1 MGGREKGR
9 WRRKKVKKKSSP
21 LLSLSLFPRLGFSA
35 SERSFLSLCSTP
47 PAPSLCAPSFTL
59 PPSRSPHAVHH
70 VDSFARAARRSL
82 LLERQDGLQQGIIDD
97 AASADGSSFP
107 SRRRSRAAS
116 SRPGQGLAEVLCLR
130 SRFRAP
136 RRGEL
141 SCRMRLFCDVGGRKR
156 EGEAKRRF
164 RLSLFFQ
171 AAFYREAC
179 RSLARSLVCSSPL
192 SPSLSALS
200 FSRARLRPCRPSKKR
215 KRGTEE
221 KRSAEARRRGEK
233 TQSRDDDALPPSLAA
248 AGRLG
253 VLSCQSLAPLL
264 ALFRPLRRP
273 FSLVP
278 PARGLRHVASLPPSR
293 FLGLEPRRRRR
304 AGALDDGFRRFLARK
319 KGRRWWRELLLLSS
333 SSGPFRYLGLLPWPF
348 SLSFRSRRPLLPRF
362 YHQPT
367 N

>member
-1 MGGREKGR
+1 MSTVLRAPRGGVCSSSGR
-9 WRRKKVKKKSSP
+9 TASSRASSTTPP
-21 LLSLSLFPRLGFSA
+21 LPTAAPSRVVVALAPPHRVPARASLRCFASAPA
-35 SERSFLSLCSTP
+35 SERPGEVSC
-47 PAPSLCAPSFTL
+47 
-59 PPSRSPHAVHH
+59 
-70 VDSFARAARRSL
+70 RAECGCFVMLEGGRGRERRSG
-82 LLERQDGLQQGIIDD
+82 D
-97 AASADGSSFP
+97 SVFP
-107 SRRRSRAAS
+107 
-116 SRPGQGLAEVLCLR
+116 
-130 SRFRAP
+130 F
-136 RRGEL
+136 
-141 SCRMRLFCDVGGRKR
+141 
-156 EGEAKRRF
+156 
-164 RLSLFFQ
+164 FFQ

-215 KRGTEE
+215 KRDTEE

-348 SLSFRSRRPLLPRF
+348 SLSLSFRSRRPLLPRF

>member
-1 MGGREKGR
+1 MDGGPREGSMET
-9 WRRKKVKKKSSP
+9 KKVKKKSSP
-21 LLSLSLFPRLGFSA
+21 LLSLSLSPRLGFSA

-164 RLSLFFQ
+164 RLSLFF
-171 AAFYREAC
+171 AGGVLS
-179 RSLARSLVCSSPL
+179 RSMPLARSLAGLQL
-192 SPSLSALS
+192 SSLSFPLCALFFARPAS
-200 FSRARLRPCRPSKKR
+200 AVSSIENAKERHGREAERGGATSRGKNTITGRRRSATFSRCCRTAWCPLVSISCPSPRAFPPPAAPVQPRSARARAATRRIPASEPVLGAR
-215 KRGTEE
+215 TAQ
-221 KRSAEARRRGEK
+221 AEARGS
-233 TQSRDDDALPPSLAA
+233 SR
-248 AGRLG
+248 
-253 VLSCQSLAPLL
+253 
-264 ALFRPLRRP
+264 
-273 FSLVP
+273 
-278 PARGLRHVASLPPSR
+278 
-293 FLGLEPRRRRR
+293 
-304 AGALDDGFRRFLARK
+304 
-319 KGRRWWRELLLLSS
+319 
-333 SSGPFRYLGLLPWPF
+333 
-348 SLSFRSRRPLLPRF
+348 
-362 YHQPT
+362 
-367 N
+367 